1 MSQMKSCS
9 VFQVVSCT
17 RLKYLV
23 LNSQQTFCY
32 QHVSDVYEANNY
44 YHFISMKSLL
54 RCIQVY
60 SRVERFYLRQ
70 WFSRKYLQTILKDF
84 WWDSSLISP
93 PYPRKTLV
101 GCIWLPAV
109 FLSSGCLFWSPEE
122 LKEITLLPWIHLQ
135 SFWFNGSGVEP
146 SDQKFLPTQQGTL
159 IYWMT
164 AGLRSFSF

>member
-84 WWDSSLISP
+84 WWRLFFDFPSLPKKDLSGLHLVASSVSEL
-93 PYPRKTLV
+93 
-101 GCIWLPAV
+101 WLPVLVTRGIKRNNTLALDPFTE
-109 FLSSGCLFWSPEE
+109 FL
-122 LKEITLLPWIHLQ
+122 I
-135 SFWFNGSGVEP
+135 
-146 SDQKFLPTQQGTL
+146 
-159 IYWMT
+159 
-164 AGLRSFSF
+164 